1 MQLSKPLVVIVGIL
15 ALGALGYNFYE
26 DPRVSYLFGK
36 EINDWL
42 YRAFWMLIVALCV
55 YNFIQID
62 KNTLKNKSKKN
73 SKSKH

>member
-1 MQLSKPLVVIVGIL
+1 MQLSKPLVIVVGIL

-62 KNTLKNKSKKN
+62 KNTLKNKSKR
-73 SKSKH
+73 KSKH